1 MVESI
6 AGLWRHAPMLA
17 LAVVAIAVVWGLVR
31 VVRSRKPAA
40 PARKL
45 PFPVAPEDPA
55 NLDSSH
61 IGGPLFESTV
71 DPYGRLSGPITKG
84 SGH

>member
-17 LAVVAIAVVWGLVR
+17 LAVVAFAVVWGLVR

-61 IGGPLFESTV
+61 IGGPLLESTV
-71 DPYGRLSGPITKG
+71 DPHAR
-84 SGH
+84 H

>member
-31 VVRSRKPAA
+31 VVRYRKPVA

-45 PFPVAPEDPA
+45 PVRMASEDPA

-84 SGH
+84 GGH

>member
-61 IGGPLFESTV
+61 IGGPLLESTV
-71 DPYGRLSGPITKG
+71 DPHAR
-84 SGH
+84 H

>member
-6 AGLWRHAPMLA
+6 AGLWRHAPLLA
-17 LAVVAIAVVWGLVR
+17 LTVVAIAVLWGLVR
-31 VVRSRKPAA
+31 VVRSRKPVA

-45 PFPVAPEDPA
+45 PFSGAPEDPA

-71 DPYGRLSGPITKG
+71 DPYGRMTGPITRG
-84 SGH
+84 GGH